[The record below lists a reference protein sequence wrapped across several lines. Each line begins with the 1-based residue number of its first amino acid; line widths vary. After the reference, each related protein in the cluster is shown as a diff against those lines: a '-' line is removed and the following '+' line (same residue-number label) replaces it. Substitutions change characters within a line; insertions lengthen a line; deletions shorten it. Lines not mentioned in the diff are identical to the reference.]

1 MLLIDEKMCYSV
13 TFVLLLGA
21 LSGLISNM
29 VTVGNSIYKF
39 YINIYTYV
47 RIYIYM
53 RFSIGV
59 FEPSVTRFCYP
70 CYLANKP
77 VYNPQTDV
85 I

>member
-1 MLLIDEKMCYSV
+1 MLLIDAKMCYSV

-53 RFSIGV
+53 RFSIRV

-70 CYLANKP
+70 CYLVNKP